1 MLVGLIFGASNLT
14 ALDRVSSTSDTN
26 CTPHLRGFSYRCRAV
41 QDTALEKEVNL
52 ELIEVGNALV
62 LFFAGLSVEVEP
74 ILKYWYSI
82 ICVGLAQLAVSTGLF
97 AAIGYGSGLCVGAG
111 TTIFFGVACS
121 LSSKQVTLDFF
132 SNTEHQSPNSMHGRL
147 LSGLGLFQDAIAVV
161 GFALLQAFE
170 RTMVDPNVA
179 CVQAA
184 VEGAE
189 NASTPAPTVAETGG
203 GHSARRAELFRRAEH
218 AAAECVAAATTAG
231 GHRRNYEPPDN
242 VWHSRLLLGDEI
254 GRQLGLMILVGT
266 VFVTLNKTFLG
277 RVVSWFC
284 LDGEMLFI
292 GTMAYNLGACAI
304 CSQIG
309 FSPMVGSYFA
319 GLSLAFLPSQVQI
332 QNKIA
337 SLRAYGMTTFYF
349 MMGIYVAPDGAFFR
363 NNFGWSILITLIVVF
378 VSPVG
383 IWVMGWAIGLKSRTT
398 VYTSLLSNSLGETT
412 LTLQVFA
419 RQAGIGLSRGR
430 CIFGF

>member
-1 MLVGLIFGASNLT
+1 M
-14 ALDRVSSTSDTN
+14 
-26 CTPHLRGFSYRCRAV
+26 

-62 LFFAGLSVEVEP
+62 LFLAGLSVEVEP
-74 ILKYWYSI
+74 ILKYWYAI

-132 SNTEHQSPNSMHGRL
+132 SSTEHQSPNSMHGRL
-147 LSGLGLFQDAIAVV
+147 LSGLGLFQDAIALV

-218 AAAECVAAATTAG
+218 AAAECVAAA
-231 GHRRNYEPPDN
+231 
-242 VWHSRLLLGDEI
+242 
-254 GRQLGLMILVGT
+254 
-266 VFVTLNKTFLG
+266 
-277 RVVSWFC
+277 
-284 LDGEMLFI
+284 
-292 GTMAYNLGACAI
+292 
-304 CSQIG
+304 
-309 FSPMVGSYFA
+309 
-319 GLSLAFLPSQVQI
+319 
-332 QNKIA
+332 
-337 SLRAYGMTTFYF
+337 
-349 MMGIYVAPDGAFFR
+349 
-363 NNFGWSILITLIVVF
+363 
-378 VSPVG
+378 
-383 IWVMGWAIGLKSRTT
+383 
-398 VYTSLLSNSLGETT
+398 
-412 LTLQVFA
+412 
-419 RQAGIGLSRGR
+419 
-430 CIFGF
+430 